1 MITFGVWAPDEATF
15 WASWQAAGIVDANRN
30 FKPEYSNG
38 IQLTTSWGGQ
48 VVKTPA
54 VMDGMTVVTPAV
66 MVPGWHCNVRVY
78 GQLEAEFTYGL
89 AQTDA
94 NGDVKDIFDRTWA
107 AEVFTLTEQ
116 AADPVTGF
124 PAGYRNSQGVTYTDA
139 RNFSSPSN
147 VWA

>member
-1 MITFGVWAPDEATF
+1 MINFGVWAPDEATF
-15 WASWQAAGIVDANRN
+15 WESWQTAGIVDAQRN
-30 FKPEYSNG
+30 FKPEYTNG

-54 VMDGMTVVTPAV
+54 VMDGMTVITPAV
-66 MVPGWHCNVRVY
+66 MVPGWHCNVRVF
-78 GQLEAEFTYGL
+78 GPLEAEFTYGL

-94 NGDVKDIFDRTWA
+94 YGNIKDIFARTWA
-107 AEVFTLTEQ
+107 SEVFTLTEQ
-116 AADPVTGF
+116 AADPTTGF
-124 PAGYRNSQGVTYTDA
+124 PAGFRNSQGVTYTDI